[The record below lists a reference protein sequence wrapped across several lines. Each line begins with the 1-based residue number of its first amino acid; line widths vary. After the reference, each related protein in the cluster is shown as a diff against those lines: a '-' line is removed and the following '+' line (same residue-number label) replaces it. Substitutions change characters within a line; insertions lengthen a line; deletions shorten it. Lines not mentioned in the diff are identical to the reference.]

1 MIYLLFIILLALLFF
16 GYLLNGR
23 NIFSVGIISIVMYI
37 ISTST
42 VILNMNYFQT
52 DISFKTVC
60 VIVLSLILL
69 CIGEFPFLRRTTKN
83 QLIRT
88 NMTNEKPIIISRIE
102 LLFINIILII
112 VVYYCFNNL
121 FGALNSVGMQGDI
134 FYKLESARIYLV
146 LAGEEFSK
154 SNLLSQSSVF
164 TECLAIFCIYAYI
177 YNKIYHNKKSTA
189 YLLPVMLYIL
199 QLISSTGRTGYIR
212 LIVVICII
220 IFIFWKD
227 NASWSREK
235 DNKIIKYS
243 LFSVA
248 VFLVLFRLFGY
259 IQGTSQYSTV
269 SDNFAKYI
277 GSSIIGLD
285 YYLNTTYVQSDI
297 FGKETFVKIIQFLL
311 QYGIIDIPY
320 YTMSTGMYFRFGEN
334 VSNVYTGLRRSI
346 ADFTLIGMFVSRYLL
361 GAFYGI
367 IIRRLQRLQINKK
380 PQRNR
385 FLEIIIYGF
394 LFYPITLTAIGD
406 YFSTI
411 FCTTFLYEIV
421 YLYLINWY
429 FIKRRGTWRKQA
441 LR

>member
-1 MIYLLFIILLALLFF
+1 M
-16 GYLLNGR
+16 
-23 NIFSVGIISIVMYI
+23 
-37 ISTST
+37 
-42 VILNMNYFQT
+42 
-52 DISFKTVC
+52 
-60 VIVLSLILL
+60 
-69 CIGEFPFLRRTTKN
+69 
-83 QLIRT
+83 
-88 NMTNEKPIIISRIE
+88 
-102 LLFINIILII
+102 
-112 VVYYCFNNL
+112 
-121 FGALNSVGMQGDI
+121 
-134 FYKLESARIYLV
+134 
-146 LAGEEFSK
+146 
-154 SNLLSQSSVF
+154 
-164 TECLAIFCIYAYI
+164 
-177 YNKIYHNKKSTA
+177 
-189 YLLPVMLYIL
+189 
-199 QLISSTGRTGYIR
+199 
-212 LIVVICII
+212 
-220 IFIFWKD
+220 
-227 NASWSREK
+227 
-235 DNKIIKYS
+235 
-243 LFSVA
+243 
-248 VFLVLFRLFGY
+248 LFRLFGY

-269 SDNFAKYI
+269 SENFAKYI

-297 FGKETFVKIIQFLL
+297 FGKETFVKIIQFLR

-334 VSNVYTGLRRSI
+334 ISNVYTGLRRSI

-367 IIRRLQRLQINKK
+367 IIRRLQRLQTNKK

-429 FIKRRGTWRKQA
+429 FIKRRGTRRKQA